1 MTEMD
6 TLTIVRR
13 RLADGRTIADSDVR
27 KLVAQIDQLKAELSE
42 AVERGNDW
50 CDQAKKARAQ
60 RDELQDSFDMRW
72 KADMRAIKKW
82 QAANQGNDL
91 VWPDHV
97 DLVVWLMAERDGANA
112 LIDRMHAQDVL
123 AIQAWQKANP
133 GNDLQ
138 WPGNIR
144 LSAWCL
150 GEIANLEAERD
161 RMREALSR
169 LIGAVDL
176 ANASLARGEGEQW
189 IHSQLAPAAG
199 AARASLDPAPLFG
212 RWPGDE
218 SDEEIERLLKD
229 F

>member
-1 MTEMD
+1 MSDDTTQAAKRLAEMFERPGV
-6 TLTIVRR
+6 TLTLHGIDVS
-13 RLADGRTIADSDVR
+13 ATIHG
-27 KLVAQIDQLKAELSE
+27 LVARAEKAE
-42 AVERGNDW
+42 
-50 CDQAKKARAQ
+50 
-60 RDELQDSFDMRW
+60 
-72 KADMRAIKKW
+72 
-82 QAANQGNDL
+82 
-91 VWPDHV
+91 
-97 DLVVWLMAERDGANA
+97 AERDGANA

-123 AIQAWQKANP
+123 AIQVWQKANP
-133 GNDLQ
+133 GNDLR

>member
-13 RLADGRTIADSDVR
+13 RLADGRTIADSDVH

-42 AVERGNDW
+42 AIERGNDW
-50 CDQAKKARAQ
+50 CDQAKKARA
-60 RDELQDSFDMRW
+60 
-72 KADMRAIKKW
+72 
-82 QAANQGNDL
+82 
-91 VWPDHV
+91 
-97 DLVVWLMAERDGANA
+97 
-112 LIDRMHAQDVL
+112 
-123 AIQAWQKANP
+123 
-133 GNDLQ
+133 
-138 WPGNIR
+138 
-144 LSAWCL
+144 
-150 GEIANLEAERD
+150 ERD
-161 RMREALSR
+161 RAREALSR